1 MYENERVKEVRKAL
15 RLTQEK
21 FGERIGVKKNTI
33 SQIESGING
42 VTDQLRLA
50 VCREFNVN
58 EDWLRTGEGSMFV
71 EPDEDEEISRF
82 MGDILSGQPD
92 FRRRLIS
99 VLSRMTPD
107 EWALLEEKIRELSE
121 EGQ

>member
-99 VLSRMTPD
+99 VLTRMTPD
-107 EWALLEEKIRELSE
+107 EWALLEEKIRELRE

>member
-15 RLTQEK
+15 RLSQEK

-71 EPDEDEEISRF
+71 EPDKDEEITRF
-82 MGDILSGQPD
+82 MGDILSGHPD